1 MLLLVGFAKVNQH
14 SHNRFIATY
23 FHDAAKDFD
32 AVMYESLDKILFTY
46 KILSDIEGHE
56 W

>member
-32 AVMYESLDKILFTY
+32 AVILGQNPLYVQDF
-46 KILSDIEGHE
+46 ERH
-56 W
+56 